1 MSSRL
6 ADTAAERGMAYVAR
20 QVPVRPHSVNR
31 GPEPQIDAE
40 ASVVDCALGR
50 WTRVGARTQLSEV
63 AFGDYSYIV
72 SDSSATYADIGK
84 FCSIARDVRINPG
97 NHPTWRAA
105 QHHFSY
111 RAISYDLADNDDADF
126 FEWRRA
132 DRVVMGHDIWIG
144 HGGGVETDL
153 ICPRQKQGAH
163 VVVAA
168 HTATDGQGHEALL
181 GGAGDQ
187 IKHRATVFVGGV
199 DVQKAQLVRTCRI
212 IGARGFHWI
221 ARIDEVGKVHALDH
235 TAIGDIK
242 AGDEA
247 GFQHEALIIKTPA
260 RAKPLRLL

>member
-6 ADTAAERGMAYVAR
+6 AGTAAERGMAYVAR
-20 QVPVRPHSVNR
+20 QVPARPHSVNR

-144 HGGGVETDL
+144 HGATVLAGVT
-153 ICPRQKQGAH
+153 IGTGAVVGAGAVVSKDVPPFA
-163 VVVAA
+163 VVVGVPARILRFRF
-168 HTATDGQGHEALL
+168 DEPLREALL
-181 GGAGDQ
+181 ALAWWDW
-187 IKHRATVFVGGV
+187 
-199 DVQKAQLVRTCRI
+199 DD
-212 IGARGFHWI
+212 ARLAAALEDFRRLTADDFI
-221 ARIDEVGKVHALDH
+221 ARHG
-235 TAIGDIK
+235 
-242 AGDEA
+242 
-247 GFQHEALIIKTPA
+247 
-260 RAKPLRLL
+260 